1 MAKEKVTS
9 RRIATL
15 AARILA
21 DPKAP
26 ASQKQVAGSALAQAA
41 SARRKAR

>member
-1 MAKEKVTS
+1 MAKQKETS

-21 DPKAP
+21 DPKA
-26 ASQKQVAGSALAQAA
+26 SKQDKQLAGSALAQAN
-41 SARRKAR
+41 SVRRNTR